1 MKLLLEID
9 DKTKAGKE
17 VLSLIRD
24 LKKEK
29 GIQIIREKKLTSK
42 DLAHGIGRAAT
53 PNELK
58 DVMLRASKSKKSDF
72 DKAINKLIGE

>member
-17 VLSLIRD
+17 VLSLIKE

-29 GIQIIREKKLTSK
+29 GSQIIREKKLTAK
-42 DLAHGIGRAAT
+42 DLAQGIGRAAT

-58 DVMLRASKSKKSDF
+58 DVMLRASKSKTSDF
-72 DKAINKLIGE
+72 DKAIDRLISE